1 MTPGEAYKTLLIQ
14 DQFTTDDSVIAHF
27 VSCVCSLSYHS
38 EIRMRIIQMSERNLR
53 KPFKL

>member
-27 VSCVCSLSYHS
+27 VSCVCSLGYHS